1 MESIN
6 LEQVNKA
13 QKLLLIFQE
22 IARPQGAF
30 VDELKEKFELDDRTF
45 RRYVK
50 NLIDI
55 EIPIKKEKTHDEFG
69 KRSQKLT
76 LAPEFQRSNVQ
87 VSLMEWISLRF
98 GKNLFSFL
106 EGTAFSSDLDQAL
119 DSISH
124 IRAGKTAE
132 LTKNIDQKFLNIPES
147 TKDHTRSSDT
157 IDSIL
162 TCLLHQCEAEAF
174 YSKINSPM
182 KKYILHPYT
191 LVTYRQGLYL
201 FAYDVD
207 AQIVKTFAVERFQ
220 SFKFVMKRK
229 FQVKSGYSPAD
240 MIKDS
245 FGIIKGANPVNITL
259 QFNRRTAPYIQER
272 TWHRSQELEAAPKG
286 EIILRMRVGITHEL
300 KQWILGFGSQVRILT
315 PQSLA
320 DDIREEHR
328 RAAEQ

>member
-1 MESIN
+1 MESID
-6 LEQVNKA
+6 LENVNKA
-13 QKLLLIFQE
+13 QKLLLIFQY

-30 VDELKEKFELDDRTF
+30 IDELKEKFELDDRTF

-55 EIPIKKEKTHDEFG
+55 NIPIQKEKTQDDYG
-69 KRSQKLT
+69 KKAHKLT

-98 GKNLFSFL
+98 GRNLFSFL

-119 DSISH
+119 DNISH

-132 LTKNIDQKFLNIPES
+132 LTANIDQKFLNIPES
-147 TKDHTRSSDT
+147 TKDHSRSSDT
-157 IDSIL
+157 IDNIL

-182 KKYILHPYT
+182 KKYTLQPYT

-201 FAYDVD
+201 FAYDMN

-220 SFKFVMKRK
+220 SFKFMMKRK
-229 FQVKSGYSPAD
+229 FQVKIGYSPED
-240 MIKDS
+240 MVKDS
-245 FGIIKGANPVNITL
+245 FGIIKGAEPVEVVL

-272 TWHRSQELEAAPKG
+272 LWHETQELEAAPKG
-286 EIILRMRVGITHEL
+286 EIILKMRVGIAHEL
-300 KQWILGFGSQVRILT
+300 KQWILSFGSQVKILA
-315 PQSLA
+315 PKSLA
-320 DDIREEHR
+320 DNIREEHR
-328 RAAEQ
+328 RAAEL

>member
-1 MESIN
+1 MEFIDIEN
-6 LEQVNKA
+6 VNKA

-30 VDELKEKFELDDRTF
+30 VDELKEKFQLDDRTF

-55 EIPIKKEKTHDEFG
+55 KIPIKKEKIHDEFG
-69 KRSQKLT
+69 KRSPKLT

-98 GKNLFSFL
+98 GRNLFSFL

-124 IRAGKTAE
+124 IRAGNTAE

-229 FQVKSGYSPAD
+229 FRVKAGYSPAD

-245 FGIIKGANPVNITL
+245 FGIIKGADPVNITL

-272 TWHRSQELEAAPKG
+272 IWHHSQELEAATKS

-300 KQWILGFGSQVRILT
+300 KQWILGFGSQVRILA

-320 DDIREEHR
+320 DDIRAEHR
-328 RAAEQ
+328 KAAEQ